1 MKIAPIKVLD
11 KSNPSLQDGRQTKV
25 TTYFSYLRTLI
36 GADAKKK
43 KSGPCPLLLNL
54 TENFEKPP
62 YDGYDSDWYLVE
74 RLGTIKEKRSFTK
87 IQTIKLHRREARTLT
102 FPGKESG

>member
-43 KSGPCPLLLNL
+43 
-54 TENFEKPP
+54 E
-62 YDGYDSDWYLVE
+62 E
-74 RLGTIKEKRSFTK
+74 RALSSFVKFNRKFRKT
-87 IQTIKLHRREARTLT
+87 TL
-102 FPGKESG
+102 

>member
-54 TENFEKPP
+54 TENFENHPMM
-62 YDGYDSDWYLVE
+62 GMIAIGIQLNDW
-74 RLGTIKEKRSFTK
+74 
-87 IQTIKLHRREARTLT
+87 A
-102 FPGKESG
+102 P